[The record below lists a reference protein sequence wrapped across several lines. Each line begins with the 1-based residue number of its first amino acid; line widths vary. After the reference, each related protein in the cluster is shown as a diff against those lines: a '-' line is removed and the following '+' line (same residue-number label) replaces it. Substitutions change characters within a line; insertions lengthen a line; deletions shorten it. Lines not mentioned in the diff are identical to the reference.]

1 MSTGGGGGG
10 GGGGGE
16 EPGETPAG
24 PAFFARLGGMAGL
37 SYVSEGLR
45 ADRFPCSF
53 DEAESIDCFPIEGF
67 TSYDDAWADLD
78 PDGDGPQV
86 PNGMRDPNEGWS
98 DLTPEQ
104 RQLANLYG
112 AALSNGYVPGGT
124 PTCDPDNGSVYDGT
138 PYCFYVESPG
148 LVANFALRLDVGYY
162 VLPFLA
168 ITAGTR
174 IQPISGRGTLARLQ
188 IYAGL
193 ELQLTPPTDLGFH
206 VHAHLRGGGG
216 QIQVFLGRGGN
227 SPNAPWGVSGLGM
240 IDFGIT
246 AGYRFMRN
254 FGLYL
259 QPNVVFG
266 VPSFL
271 FTLDIGAGLEV
282 GF

>member
-1 MSTGGGGGG
+1 VR
-10 GGGGGE
+10 
-16 EPGETPAG
+16 PD
-24 PAFFARLGGMAGL
+24 FFARVGGMAGL
-37 SYVSEGLR
+37 SYVGEGLR

-67 TSYDDAWADLD
+67 TSLDDTN
-78 PDGDGPQV
+78 GDGRV
-86 PNGMRDPNEGWS
+86 DAADGMLTHWN
-98 DLTPEQ
+98 DLTPEE
-104 RQLANLYG
+104 RTGHPLYG

-124 PTCDPDNGSVYDGT
+124 PTCDPENGSVYDGT

-148 LVANFALRLDVGYY
+148 LVANFALRIDVGYY

-174 IQPISGRGTLARLQ
+174 IQPISGRGTLALLQ

-193 ELQLTPPTDLGFH
+193 EVLLTPPDTPGFFAA
-206 VHAHLRGGGG
+206 AHLRGGGG

-240 IDFGIT
+240 IDFGAT
-246 AGYRFMRN
+246 LGWLLVKN
-254 FGLYL
+254 FGLYVE
-259 QPNVVFG
+259 PTVVFG
-266 VPSFL
+266 LPSFL
-271 FTLDIGAGLEV
+271 FTLDVGAGIQV